1 MVVVNNPNNASM
13 NQLKKFKTAALVLL
27 PILILVII
35 RMNNPDVFKESVS
48 KAMEGTKDRGNLI
61 TPDQLKKLGASSL
74 VIDLSNKDH
83 HDSLPFHPTIH
94 ISPER
99 LLDPEN
105 REILDRTKGTV
116 VLYADDV
123 AISSKAWII
132 LNQLGYSNLYILTL
146 EEDPEVL
153 KYKFQPDT
161 SARLEEELN

>member
-1 MVVVNNPNNASM
+1 M

-27 PILILVII
+27 PLLILVII
-35 RMNNPDVFKESVS
+35 RMNNPGIFKEPVS
-48 KAMEGTKDRGNLI
+48 RAIEGTKDHGNLI
-61 TPDQLKKLGASSL
+61 TPDQLKKIAASSL
-74 VIDLSNKDH
+74 VIDLTNKDH
-83 HDSLPFHPTIH
+83 HDSLQFHPNFSIP
-94 ISPER
+94 PER

-105 REILDRTKGTV
+105 RKILDRTKGTV

-146 EEDPEVL
+146 EENPEAL

-161 SARLEEELN
+161 SARLEEEIN

>member
-1 MVVVNNPNNASM
+1 M

-27 PILILVII
+27 PILILIII
-35 RMNNPDVFKESVS
+35 RMNNPGIFQEPIS

-61 TPDQLKKLGASSL
+61 TPNQLKKLGASSL

-83 HDSLPFHPTIH
+83 HDSLQFHPTIS